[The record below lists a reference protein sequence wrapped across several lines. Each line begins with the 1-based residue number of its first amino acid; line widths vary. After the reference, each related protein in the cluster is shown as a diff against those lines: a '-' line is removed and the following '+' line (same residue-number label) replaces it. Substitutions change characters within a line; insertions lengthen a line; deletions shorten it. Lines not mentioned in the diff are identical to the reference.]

1 MAQAAKSNVN
11 EKIRSP
17 KVQLID
23 ENGNNLGTVQTRDA
37 LRRAQES
44 GLDLVEMNSGEIPIC
59 KIMDFGKFKYEQMKR
74 SKQNAKN
81 QTVVVTKEIKF
92 RPNTGDNDLL
102 YRAKQVDQFLKDK
115 NRVKLSVRFRGRE
128 IEHISSV
135 GKSLIDK
142 FLGMLKEEYVM
153 EMAPHTDGGSVIL
166 ILIGR

>member
-1 MAQAAKSNVN
+1 MAQTDRSNVN

-17 KVQLID
+17 RILLID
-23 ENGNNLGTVQTRDA
+23 ENGNNLGTIQTRDA

-44 GLDLVEMNSGEIPIC
+44 GLDLVEVNSGEIPIC
-59 KIMDFGKFKYEQMKR
+59 KIMDFGKFKYEQIKKN
-74 SKQNAKN
+74 KQNAKN
-81 QTVVVTKEIKF
+81 QTVVITKEIKF

-135 GKSLIDK
+135 GKNLIEK
-142 FLGMLKEEYVM
+142 FLGMLKEEYIM
-153 EMAPHTDGGSVIL
+153 EMAPRTDGGFITL
-166 ILIGR
+166 LLIGK

>member
-1 MAQAAKSNVN
+1 MAQTVKSNVN

-17 KVQLID
+17 RILLID
-23 ENGNNLGTVQTRDA
+23 ENGNNLGTIQTRDA

-44 GLDLVEMNSGEIPIC
+44 GLDLVEVNSGEIPIC
-59 KIMDFGKFKYEQMKR
+59 KIMDFGKFKYEQIKKN
-74 SKQNAKN
+74 KQNAKN
-81 QTVVVTKEIKF
+81 QTVVITKEIKF

-135 GKSLIDK
+135 GKNLIDK
-142 FLGMLKEEYVM
+142 FLGMLKEEYIM
-153 EMAPHTDGGSVIL
+153 EMAPRTDGGFITL
-166 ILIGR
+166 LLIGK

>member
-1 MAQAAKSNVN
+1 MAQTVKSNVN

-17 KVQLID
+17 RILLID
-23 ENGNNLGTVQTRDA
+23 ENGNNLGTIQTRDA

-44 GLDLVEMNSGEIPIC
+44 GLDLVEVNSGEIPIC
-59 KIMDFGKFKYEQMKR
+59 KIMDFGKFKYEQIKKN
-74 SKQNAKN
+74 KQNAKN
-81 QTVVVTKEIKF
+81 QTVVITKEIKF

-135 GKSLIDK
+135 GKNLIDK
-142 FLGMLKEEYVM
+142 FLGMLQEEYIM
-153 EMAPHTDGGSVIL
+153 EMSPRTDGGFITL
-166 ILIGR
+166 LLIGK